1 VQLRPD
7 VDAQQVTAVL
17 LELAQEVENVR
28 AYGSGGSPQQQEI
41 FANKYLAW
49 VDIAEAKQRNWW
61 MDGSWLN
68 DLHTTRWQSLSTGKA
83 SASLVNGEIDFQAH
97 RLRNLAEAVHA
108 VASEEPKRFVAEPAG
123 RRNDGIGHVT
133 DSKDTR
139 SVFVVHGRNED
150 LRRAMFEFLRSVN
163 LAPMEWTHAVEL
175 TGVGSPYIGQV
186 LDAAFDNARAVV
198 VLLTPD
204 EIAYL
209 QPRYGNGDQDA
220 ETLPAPQARPNV
232 LFEAG
237 MALGRDASRT
247 VLVAVGEVRPFSD
260 VAGRHAVRLNNG
272 VSSRQALAQRLR
284 TAGCDVDLTGTDW
297 HTAGDFT
304 PPPPPGDGLA
314 LGRRIPTGARTRP
327 PVDFDVKYLN
337 KGGNRIDKLQV
348 INRGTEAAYDVTL
361 TVPDNAALDL
371 QRTQSIERI
380 PGGGKSV
387 TVDVMNYNRFM
398 GGGVDRSDAFDIT
411 VAART
416 DSGENVSQDIF
427 IDLNG

>member
-1 VQLRPD
+1 M
-7 VDAQQVTAVL
+7 
-17 LELAQEVENVR
+17 
-28 AYGSGGSPQQQEI
+28 S
-41 FANKYLAW
+41 
-49 VDIAEAKQRNWW
+49 
-61 MDGSWLN
+61 
-68 DLHTTRWQSLSTGKA
+68 
-83 SASLVNGEIDFQAH
+83 
-97 RLRNLAEAVHA
+97 
-108 VASEEPKRFVAEPAG
+108 
-123 RRNDGIGHVT
+123 
-133 DSKDTR
+133 DSKDAR

-150 LRRAMFEFLRSVN
+150 LRRAMFEFLRSIN

-209 QPRYGNGDQDA
+209 QPRYGDGEHDP

-247 VLVAVGEVRPFSD
+247 VMVEVGDVRPFSD
-260 VAGRHAVRLNNG
+260 VAGRHAVRLTN
-272 VSSRQALAQRLR
+272 SAASRQALAQRLR
-284 TAGCDVDLTGTDW
+284 TAGCDVDLGGIDW

-304 PPPPPGDGLA
+304 APPPPGDGLP
-314 LGRRIPTGARTRP
+314 LGRRIPAGARTRP

-348 INRGTEAAYDVTL
+348 INRGAETAYAVTL
-361 TVPDNAALDL
+361 SVPENAALDL
-371 QRTQSIERI
+371 RQTQAIERI
-380 PGGGKSV
+380 PGRGKSV

-398 GGGVDRSDAFDIT
+398 GGGANKSDTFDVT
-411 VAART
+411 VTART
-416 DSGENVSQDIF
+416 DGGESVTQDIF